1 MKKGFE
7 YLIVLVLLL
16 PLSIINIKSSHDW
29 GDDFAQY
36 IHQAQNL
43 LVGVSQN
50 ETGYVFNPNEFIGPQ
65 AYPVGFPILLIPI
78 IAFFGVNY
86 TALLLYISLFFITTF
101 FIGFLFLRR
110 SFSFIISA
118 ITIFIIA
125 YNPIMLRF
133 KTEVLS
139 DIPFLFFVM
148 IILLL
153 QTKKQTIPVIL
164 ITAIL
169 TAFTMHIRTVG
180 ITLLFSV
187 LIYQVYNIFK
197 NKAEK
202 KQILKNI
209 SLFLIPTL
217 TVYFSIKIV
226 LPAQS
231 NYINPFNFESLIIDS
246 FNNFS
251 YHQLSY
257 QLFFSGYKLEDYYFI
272 LTISSACLTCF
283 TIIGL
288 LWDIKQNKITL
299 PLVFIC
305 IYGIAI
311 SIFKYNN
318 TGLRFVLPCLF
329 ILFYY
334 SILGLKQTLNPLVTN
349 KKWLSAFF
357 ALIILFSYNQAW
369 VKMYIEIAMP

>member
-272 LTISSACLTCF
+272 LTISSA
-283 TIIGL
+283 
-288 LWDIKQNKITL
+288 
-299 PLVFIC
+299 
-305 IYGIAI
+305 
-311 SIFKYNN
+311 NN
-318 TGLRFVLPCLF
+318 
-329 ILFYY
+329 
-334 SILGLKQTLNPLVTN
+334 
-349 KKWLSAFF
+349 
-357 ALIILFSYNQAW
+357 
-369 VKMYIEIAMP
+369 